1 MGCTQDNVARKP
13 SGWSDVLE
21 LPNVKG
27 GRQVSEEASGGRL
40 HGAIYCPASA
50 YAVVFPEALQ
60 GAEDRNSQ
68 VCHVRGRLELS
79 EEVRELQCKLSG
91 EALGRLETVPSGVR
105 ESRAD
110 EGETEDTRDS
120 ENSGGLADDGGVSG
134 DTPAADDT
142 ERILDDWRRAV
153 TRAKADRDLADNGQG
168 REGRSEDEHTPS
180 AWKGRQGTGYTVTG
194 RLLRDLEKLSHV
206 ARPEHGRCA
215 DTEDRQELL
224 GDATPSVLSKA
235 RAKVYLPH
243 LEAELRAES
252 LVTRSADRDYIR
264 AARALVDRH
273 DPQVS
278 RHRPVGHEA
287 SPGTLQNSTGLYV
300 FGEAREVGGPE
311 GIEAHSDYW
320 ELPVAYRLALE
331 RYRERL
337 AELMD
342 FSDSRSDTLDR

>member
-1 MGCTQDNVARKP
+1 MGCTQTNVVRKP

-27 GRQVSEEASGGRL
+27 DFQISEEASGGRL

-60 GAEDRNSQ
+60 GAEDWNSR

-105 ESRAD
+105 ESRVD

-120 ENSGGLADDGGVSG
+120 EDSGGLADDGGVSG
-134 DTPAADDT
+134 DTPRANDT

-153 TRAKADRDLADNGQG
+153 ARASQNRDLANHGQG
-168 REGRSEDEHTPS
+168 REGCSEDEHTPS

-206 ARPEHGRCA
+206 ARPRQGGCA

-224 GDATPSVLSKA
+224 GDATPSVLQKA
-235 RAKVYLPH
+235 RTKVYLPH

-252 LVTRSADRDYIR
+252 LVTRSADRDYFR

-278 RHRPVGHEA
+278 RHRPIGHEA
-287 SPGTLQNSTGLYV
+287 SLGTLQNSTGLYV

-311 GIEAHSDYW
+311 GIVAHSGYW

-331 RYRERL
+331 RYREQL

-342 FSDSRSDTLDR
+342 FSGGE